1 MFLLCLKIFFAR
13 ILDVTLG
20 TIKTVYIVNG
30 NKIKSTIIAFFEVL
44 IWFDIARTSL
54 NTNIDSIIIPIVYS
68 LGYATGTY
76 IGMFINSK
84 LRNKL

>member
-20 TIKTVYIVNG
+20 TIKTVNIVNG

-76 IGMFINSK
+76 IGMFINSR

>member
-20 TIKTVYIVNG
+20 TIKTVNIVNG

-54 NTNIDSIIIPIVYS
+54 NTNVDSIIIPIVYS

-76 IGMFINSK
+76 IGMFINSR